1 MHQTFVLVRDI
12 SDARPR
18 EFRRYLAMPSP
29 RRFPPPWSVK
39 EQPVLFLWLWR
50 NTEESFVYLLPERID
65 GISP

>member
-1 MHQTFVLVRDI
+1 MRGR
-12 SDARPR
+12 A
-18 EFRRYLAMPSP
+18 P

-65 GISP
+65 GISPQADGDRALTHGFRVEAS